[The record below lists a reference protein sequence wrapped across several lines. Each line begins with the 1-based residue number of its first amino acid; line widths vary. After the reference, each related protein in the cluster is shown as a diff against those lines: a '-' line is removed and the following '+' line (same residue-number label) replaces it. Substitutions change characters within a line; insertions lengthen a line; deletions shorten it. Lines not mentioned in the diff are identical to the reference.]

1 MRVIKVYGSLAKFL
15 GQRSFKAAVKTPA
28 EAIRFLIAN
37 FPKLREHMAEKFYKV
52 GIGKADLAIAD
63 EPEQLHYP
71 TSKTDVIRIVPV
83 IAGAKS
89 ALGQIL
95 AGIALVALAF
105 IPGIGTATSAAVAAG
120 AHAGLTVVGTALF
133 GIGASLALGGVA
145 QLLSPVPKMPGD
157 QTDPS
162 KSYSFSG
169 IQNVSR
175 QGVAVPVC
183 YGEVLIGS
191 VVISAGINADNI

>member
-63 EPEQLHYP
+63 KPEQLHYP
-71 TSKTDVIRIVPV
+71 ISKTDVIRIVPV

-89 ALGQIL
+89 GFGAIL

-105 IPGIGTATSAAVAAG
+105 VSFGAG
-120 AHAGLTVVGTALF
+120 AFAGAGVAGAWGSTALF
-133 GIGASLALGGVA
+133 GIGTSLALTGVS

>member
-28 EAIRFLIAN
+28 EAIRFLVAN

-89 ALGQIL
+89 GFGAIL

-105 IPGIGTATSAAVAAG
+105 VSFGAG
-120 AHAGLTVVGTALF
+120 AFAGAGVAGAWGSTALF
-133 GIGASLALGGVA
+133 GIGTSLALTGVS

-175 QGVAVPVC
+175 QGVAVSVC
-183 YGEVLIGS
+183 YGEMLIGS